1 VQPLARAILGE
12 AAEVHDDDF
21 VGDLRL
27 AVRLGMKGYCHVQL
41 SSIELH
47 QLLLEDGSEHRVIV

>member
-21 VGDLRL
+21 VGDLHL
-27 AVRLGMKGYCHVQL
+27 AVKLGMKGCRHVQL
-41 SSIELH
+41 SSIEPH
-47 QLLLEDGSEHRVIV
+47 QLLLEDGSEPRVIV